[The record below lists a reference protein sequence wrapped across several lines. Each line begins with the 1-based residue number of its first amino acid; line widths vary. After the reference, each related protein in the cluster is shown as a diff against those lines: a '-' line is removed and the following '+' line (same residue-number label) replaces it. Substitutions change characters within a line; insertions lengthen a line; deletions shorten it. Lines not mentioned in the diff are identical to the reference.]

1 MKNYAKYI
9 DPDTS
14 KIYFMSLVDDSAF
27 SVDSEGKL
35 KEENLDKLPKYI
47 QEALLMSD
55 KMIVLPDDLSGL
67 TKEELSELMNETPA
81 PETPAPETPAPET
94 PAPETPA
101 PASEMNELPYELQ
114 IEYSAQNIKDKLISD
129 LNGNRMYME
138 TDGLPL
144 YTDNN
149 GKRKLN
155 KNGTINNRKMVNVDV
170 EGFNVPFY
178 LSTGKGGK
186 KSVASGKWYPYW
198 GTTDGWLNKTNEE
211 DINSYYGS
219 SLLRIIGESLDASI
233 GDIRNELIPEEYY
246 NKGQWSYISEEAKRV
261 INRDMAVSPASYYD
275 DTDTILSTIKKN
287 IETYKQHETLLIK
300 KVKER
305 NAKVTENS
313 LENVK
318 VTENS
323 ENSLENVKVTENSE
337 SSESSD
343 NVKVTENSESSESS
357 ESSENSANVKV
368 TENSE
373 SSESSENSENSAN
386 VKVTENSENSESL
399 ESSDNVKVTENSE
412 NSLENVKV
420 TENSE
425 NSENSL
431 ENVKVTENSE
441 SSESSDNVKVTENS
455 ESSESSENSANV
467 KVTENSE
474 SLESSDNVKV
484 TENSE
489 NSLENVKVTENSE
502 NSENSLE
509 NVKVTENLESSDNV
523 KVTENLE
530 SSDNVKVTENLESSD
545 NVKVTEKR
553 AIKKTRNEGFNEGSD
568 YIKYTVTGT
577 PDDQLIGFTRADLA
591 ESERFVSAYT
601 RGAKGA
607 ISTGEPLFVTP
618 KRVDPESGQ
627 LSFDIITRAIN
638 EKNVQS
644 ALGKVTAKESAKL
657 KQLNEELAE
666 GEITLPDTLLDV
678 SEAVPVSPVTGRM
691 TLHGKALKQA
701 QQILKEQ
708 KLAGGFTP
716 TAEKDIY
723 SYSFFGID
731 KAEIN
736 KLFAPARATSK
747 EVLQQQKDKEEE
759 VKTKAQVKEVA
770 RQKKA
775 EDAAERNAEKLIEHA
790 EEQAQK
796 QAELDAKV
804 EDAKLKAQVKEVER
818 QKKEEDKA
826 KANAEKLI
834 AQAEEQAQKQE
845 EREQKEAER
854 HEQAWLDF
862 QVSQVKQEKAFA
874 PEAEKLIEQAEAQ
887 ELVETEAQIKEVAR
901 QKKEKEDLDA
911 QNEKLIAQAEEQ
923 ARKEEERKQ
932 KEDEKERKDS
942 LSHLKAGMMRV
953 IAVLGIISDVTRRIL
968 SASLS
973 SAKETF
979 EKQREARTVGVSLMD
994 RRNMDIMDIAKGM
1007 EKGTTFGAI
1016 SDIQTMFGDIT
1027 NLDDKA
1033 LERLARVMGSEIG
1046 ELVRSGIGGEAPDK
1060 LLNKILNKYFE
1071 QFRQGKNSLGQY
1083 VGQEAS
1089 ARELTTQLRQ
1099 VSPEIANIFATMV
1112 TDSLAGVFKGE
1123 TVEDWQ
1129 KMFDPNQSGLLQTA
1143 KEYNSEIARR
1153 YNEILAVVTD
1163 LKDNFFTNLGNEL
1176 DGMLRSVSVWLNKLK
1191 PEDKQ
1196 IESDVKNRQKNLES
1210 QRELQETA
1218 TLIKSDPRVK
1228 ALVESAQGSQ
1238 VKYSVE
1244 DVVGFL
1250 SSTKMFTSLK
1260 ESEHPNLLRTIT
1272 SLKED
1277 KGLAE
1282 LVYSLFVDSGN
1293 TDVLTLL
1300 QQASNIESIY
1310 LPALS
1315 TEIEKPIG
1323 TGMVKDVSVSDK
1335 QVELQALEGVREK
1348 ARLITSLS
1356 LSKEAEGRT
1365 LSDVSLRRN
1374 ALSSYFSY
1382 NPESYEEVRKRIIN
1396 APAKENWLKGFW
1408 HKLTGQVQP
1417 DYSMS
1422 YSRRYEEAIEEA
1434 EIRKGSNLTEE
1445 ERTAVE
1451 KKVILDIMAS
1461 ETGGKEFGDIIDYKA
1476 VENIQKGKVQQDIE
1490 SLDESYPK
1498 LDTSADVSYIPSIGE
1513 LESKL
1518 PVEESLGKSY
1528 TEGNKSGTLNVHL
1541 KLEKDNQTKEVALFT
1556 GVDSGLQN
1564 VKQTVFVDSGL
1575 NAMTIA
1581 EAYV

>member
-67 TKEELSELMNETPA
+67 TKEELSELMN
-81 PETPAPETPAPET
+81 ETPAPETPAPET

-337 SSESSD
+337 
-343 NVKVTENSESSESS
+343 
-357 ESSENSANVKV
+357 
-368 TENSE
+368 
-373 SSESSENSENSAN
+373 
-386 VKVTENSENSESL
+386 
-399 ESSDNVKVTENSE
+399 NSE
-412 NSLENVKV
+412 NSLE
-420 TENSE
+420 
-425 NSENSL
+425 
-431 ENVKVTENSE
+431 
-441 SSESSDNVKVTENS
+441 
-455 ESSESSENSANV
+455 
-467 KVTENSE
+467 
-474 SLESSDNVKV
+474 
-484 TENSE
+484 
-489 NSLENVKVTENSE
+489 
-502 NSENSLE
+502 
-509 NVKVTENLESSDNV
+509 NV